1 MKKQVN
7 IEDYEKNHFYFNSI
21 EKSLNF
27 YSLKN
32 CYLTLKFEDINL
44 SNYKFIS
51 VFLKNIKNREVLK
64 CASKIE
70 DNSLVINLKALND
83 LCTNYE
89 YSIIV
94 TLENYNYSTTIYPRL
109 KTIDKKENSI
119 ISSSANSNI
128 QWFLRILENGKL
140 RLSTIYLFNN
150 LEKENTKI
158 TI

>member
-7 IEDYEKNHFYFNSI
+7 IEDYEKNHFYFHSI

-70 DNSLVINLKALND
+70 DNSLVINLKALNN

-150 LEKENTKI
+150 LEKDNTKI

>member
-7 IEDYEKNHFYFNSI
+7 IEDYEKNHFYFHSI
-21 EKSLNF
+21 EKLLSF
-27 YSLKN
+27 YSLKSY
-32 CYLTLKFEDINL
+32 YLTLKFEDINL

-51 VFLKNIKNREVLK
+51 VFLKNIKTREVLK

-150 LEKENTKI
+150 LEKDNTKI

>member
-7 IEDYEKNHFYFNSI
+7 IEDYEKNHFYFHSI
-21 EKSLNF
+21 EKLLSF
-27 YSLKN
+27 YSLKSY
-32 CYLTLKFEDINL
+32 YLTLKFEDINL

-51 VFLKNIKNREVLK
+51 VFLKNIKTREVLK

-70 DNSLVINLKALND
+70 DNSLVINLKGLND

-150 LEKENTKI
+150 LEKDNTKI